1 MYICVYTCCLTN
13 YIIQLPRYLNLP
25 DARCPNGSRYRSN
38 RVHSILGLTIVM
50 VIDTIWLAW
59 QPFIYLSNAS
69 KCFQTHQGELANSWT
84 DFIMAIHHYHA
95 RELCCNAVCF
105 CFSSLFHQ
113 NASHFAIG
121 RKDSVHGIA
130 GYVIGMCA
138 ALGCRPGQSQVLI
151 EVIFKSQREQKL
163 SSAMMWCVILSYTT

>member
-121 RKDSVHGIA
+121 CFTIRVHS
-130 GYVIGMCA
+130 C
-138 ALGCRPGQSQVLI
+138 
-151 EVIFKSQREQKL
+151 
-163 SSAMMWCVILSYTT
+163 ILECYKHFPKRGRDFSNNCLAP